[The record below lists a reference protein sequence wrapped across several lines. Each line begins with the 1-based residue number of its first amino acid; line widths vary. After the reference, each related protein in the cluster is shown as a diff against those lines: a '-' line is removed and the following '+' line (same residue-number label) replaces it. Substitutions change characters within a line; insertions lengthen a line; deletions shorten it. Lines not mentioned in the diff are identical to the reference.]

1 MTTAVACHSLQ
12 QVLAVILWVGV
23 GVEAQEVQ
31 GVVWEV
37 VLSEEERWGASAC
50 VVAAMVVEN
59 VAIVAP
65 GTTGIRI
72 GVV

>member
-1 MTTAVACHSLQ
+1 
-12 QVLAVILWVGV
+12 VGV

-50 VVAAMVVEN
+50 VVAAMVVED
-59 VAIVAP
+59 VASVAP
-65 GTTGIRI
+65 GMIGIRM